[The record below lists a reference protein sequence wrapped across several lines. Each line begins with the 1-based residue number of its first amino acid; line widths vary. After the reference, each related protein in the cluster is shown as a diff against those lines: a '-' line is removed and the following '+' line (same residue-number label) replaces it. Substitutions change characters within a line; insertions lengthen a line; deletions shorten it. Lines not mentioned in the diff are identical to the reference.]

1 MSRQLKIQTNLD
13 QVDALSARY
22 RTLTYE
28 HERLQKTYAGTKT
41 NGMKQ
46 QTEIEGWKARCADLE
61 KRLGNE
67 EAKVKELREEVVR
80 GRKAI
85 DGVRVA
91 ASVSHCSQLV
101 PDH

>member
-1 MSRQLKIQTNLD
+1 
-13 QVDALSARY
+13 
-22 RTLTYE
+22 
-28 HERLQKTYAGTKT
+28 
-41 NGMKQ
+41 MKQ

-91 ASVSHCSQLV
+91 ASVSHYSQLV
-101 PDH
+101 HDHSSTDSTMARRRKRGSIRLKRN